1 MQILEKDILA
11 IVC

>member
-1 MQILEKDILA
+1 MQILKKDILA